1 MNDKTPPKK
10 TLTLNRK
17 PATTTPTTPTSTS
30 SPATTVQRK
39 GKKVVIKRE
48 ANPYP
53 AKPKNHSKPRPK
65 PKPKPRPKKKAYKP
79 SDDKVKELNDR
90 LNAYPVWLNYQPL
103 AIGVERELHQLFTAE
118 HFPGASKRNVQR
130 LLQKHTNHGRY
141 LQALTVG
148 GSRYHLN
155 GEDSGDGINAYEKQ
169 RAAETISERLKA
181 NAKPA

>member
-17 PATTTPTTPTSTS
+17 PATTTPTPTPTNNQ
-30 SPATTVQRK
+30 ATTVQRK

-141 LQALTVG
+141 LQALSVG

-169 RAAETISERLKA
+169 LAPDTINERLKA

>member
-17 PATTTPTTPTSTS
+17 PPTGTPTSTGT
-30 SPATTVQRK
+30 PPTTTIQRT
-39 GKKVVIKRE
+39 GKKVVIKRD
-48 ANPYP
+48 ASSYP
-53 AKPKNHSKPRPK
+53 AKPNRNAKPRNK
-65 PKPKPRPKKKAYKP
+65 PKPKPRAKKKAYKP

-90 LNAYPVWLNYQPL
+90 LNVYPVWLNYQPL
-103 AIGVERELHQLFTAE
+103 AIGIERELHQLFSTE
-118 HFPGASKRNVQR
+118 HFPGSSKRNVQR

-169 RAAETISERLKA
+169 RATDTINERLKA